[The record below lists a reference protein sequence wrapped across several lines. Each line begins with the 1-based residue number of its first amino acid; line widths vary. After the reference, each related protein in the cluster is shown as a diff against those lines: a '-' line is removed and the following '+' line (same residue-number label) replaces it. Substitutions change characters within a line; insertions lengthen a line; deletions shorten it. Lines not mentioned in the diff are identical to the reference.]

1 IPVGGLLEPWADR
14 GTIQRRGNVWLVQNP
29 LPCLPCDKLGC
40 DGHLDSRAQCLDELT
55 ARQVLAAVDQALGG
69 QALGS
74 PARDGAGWRGDR
86 KAAMESAN
94 AENDMTPSPAQP

>member
-55 ARQVLAAVDQALGG
+55 SRQVLAAVDQALG
-69 QALGS
+69 S
-74 PARDGAGWRGDR
+74 PARDAGPGWRDGR
-86 KAAMESAN
+86 KAAIESAHV
-94 AENDMTPSPAQP
+94 ENDMTPST